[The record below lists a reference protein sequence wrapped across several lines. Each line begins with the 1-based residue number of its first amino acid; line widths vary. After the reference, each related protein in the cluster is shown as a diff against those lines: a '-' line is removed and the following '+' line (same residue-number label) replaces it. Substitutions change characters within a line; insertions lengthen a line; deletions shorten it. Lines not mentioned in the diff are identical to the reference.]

1 MSTGRP
7 DDPRPVDDA
16 VDQAWR
22 AASNEVP
29 GSRIDAA
36 ILEAAR
42 AEADRDLR
50 RPADAGGT
58 AAPRRRNW
66 WTAWQPLAAAATV
79 AGLAFVLVQTMPRD
93 RDVAPPIAVEQA
105 APEVATTTAPVP
117 PPPAADTTA
126 APLDAVADSAGAP
139 PAGPDAEPAA
149 EPAAAASAESRDE
162 QPMRSRAAAPASAP
176 APAPAAAPAG
186 VAAQAGRELGES
198 QRAMESTPSAITPEA
213 WSARVEE
220 LFVAGDQAAAAAA
233 LRAFRAAHADA
244 DRYLPDDLRDWA
256 GTVE

>member
-22 AASNEVP
+22 AASSEVP

-36 ILEAAR
+36 ILGAAR
-42 AEADRDLR
+42 AEVRRDLR
-50 RPADAGGT
+50 RSVDAGAT
-58 AAPRRRNW
+58 SAPRRRNW

-93 RDVAPPIAVEQA
+93 RDVAPPIAIEQPQPEPA
-105 APEVATTTAPVP
+105 APRSTAHEARDAGSTPAEAESRMVGESQAPTSPVP

-126 APLDAVADSAGAP
+126 A
-139 PAGPDAEPAA
+139 
-149 EPAAAASAESRDE
+149 SAESRDE
-162 QPMRSRAAAPASAP
+162 QPLRSRAATP
-176 APAPAAAPAG
+176 APAPAG
-186 VAAQAGRELGES
+186 VAAQAGRELGKS
-198 QRAMESTPSAITPEA
+198 QRAMKSATFALTPEA
-213 WSARVEE
+213 WAARVEE
-220 LFVAGDQAAAAAA
+220 RFIAGDHAAAAAE

-244 DRYLPDDLRDWA
+244 DRYLPEVLRDWA
-256 GTVE
+256 STVE